1 MAGRPSPLGSVRKTV
16 RPEAQQP
23 ECRRRR
29 PVEEINRKEEIA
41 EQKDNLA
48 EQLSQVTKN
57 VNDVKEIVDKLV
69 TAIEDLKKIVVAVT
83 AASKSTDNAVTA
95 ITNAILDSREVVI
108 TNKLDDESVRQLQ
121 NKYET
126 YSQQEEK
133 LYEKHRVNIS
143 EMLERD
149 KDRAIL
155 AVTVTEGRK
164 HLVRNLCAAAG
175 LKVVGIYIYCPI

>member
-1 MAGRPSPLGSVRKTV
+1 MSRNKYDNL
-16 RPEAQQP
+16 
-23 ECRRRR
+23 
-29 PVEEINRKEEIA
+29 VEEINKKEEIA

-133 LYEKHRVNIS
+133 LYEKHRFNIS
-143 EMLERD
+143 EMLERN
-149 KDRAIL
+149 KDRCYEIINRGDG
-155 AVTVTEGRK
+155 VYFGRK
-164 HLVRNLCAAAG
+164 TFMRLYIVFCTFFGIILLEIAYGLVKLFG
-175 LKVVGIYIYCPI
+175 E

>member
-1 MAGRPSPLGSVRKTV
+1 MSRNKYDNLVK
-16 RPEAQQP
+16 
-23 ECRRRR
+23 
-29 PVEEINRKEEIA
+29 EINKKEEIA

-126 YSQQEEK
+126 YSQQEAK
-133 LYEKHRVNIS
+133 LYEKHRVNIG
-143 EMLERD
+143 EMLERN
-149 KDRAIL
+149 KDRCYEIINRGDG
-155 AVTVTEGRK
+155 VYFGRK
-164 HLVRNLCAAAG
+164 TCRWGYSGVCTFFGIVLLERVYG
-175 LKVVGIYIYCPI
+175 LWKWVDG